1 VQAASDAAVT
11 AAPVIEHEPP
21 LAQAEAVTCV
31 QPHGGWCFRL
41 EVAWGR
47 YRRGMLRALRPGY
60 VRRMQAARQGECT
73 SCPHDVIDPRDLKLV
88 RNVCGFSFRPE
99 DDRFRWRDRIPLAR
113 YGLAE
118 CVFSTLFAGPAFLA
132 VLAIAIRTND
142 PGAWMFAS
150 MFGWLWF
157 QLLWFFRD
165 PTRVASTDPD
175 VMVSPADGV
184 VTDIDEVIAPD
195 FPGNR
200 ATRISIYLSVWNVH
214 LSRVPRSGRVIGM
227 RYFRGAFINA
237 MSRDCVRRNEQ
248 LWLDY
253 VEPNGRLIRVKQFS
267 GALARRI
274 VCHVKVGEEIKAGDR
289 YGIIKYGSR
298 ADVLIP
304 TGEDITWLVNVGDV
318 VAGATTVLARFGK
331 GRAS

>member
-1 VQAASDAAVT
+1 MQAAPDALVPRAV
-11 AAPVIEHEPP
+11 VIDHEPP
-21 LAQAEAVTCV
+21 LAQAEAMTNV
-31 QPHGGWCFRL
+31 QPHGGWCFKL

-47 YRRGMLRALRPGY
+47 WRRAYLRKLRPGY
-60 VRRMQAARQGECT
+60 VRRMAALRQGVCEGCT
-73 SCPHDVIDPRDLKLV
+73 HDVIDPRDLKVV
-88 RNVCGFSFRPE
+88 RNVCGYRFRPE

-118 CVFSTLFAGPAFLA
+118 CIFSTVFAAPAFAVMLA
-132 VLAIAIRTND
+132 LAIRSGN
-142 PGAWMFAS
+142 PGVWWIAS
-150 MFGWLWF
+150 MFGWLWV

-165 PTRVASTDPD
+165 PTRIAPADPEALL
-175 VMVSPADGV
+175 SPADGV
-184 VTDIDEVIAPD
+184 VTDIDEVVAPD

-200 ATRISIYLSVWNVH
+200 AKRISIYLSVWNVH
-214 LSRVPRSGRVIGM
+214 LSRVPRSGRVVGM

-274 VCHVKVGEEIKAGDR
+274 VCHVAVGEHITAGDR

-298 ADVLIP
+298 ADVLVP
-304 TGEDITWLVNVGDV
+304 VDSDITWLVKPGDV
-318 VAGATTVLARFGK
+318 VSGTTTILARFGK
-331 GRAS
+331 GAS

>member
-1 VQAASDAAVT
+1 VQVATDAAGT
-11 AAPVIEHEPP
+11 ASTLLDHEPALSLAEP
-21 LAQAEAVTCV
+21 LTCV

-47 YRRGMLRALRPGY
+47 WRRAMLRTLRPGY
-60 VRRMQAARQGECT
+60 VRRMQALRQGDCKDC
-73 SCPHDVIDPRDLKLV
+73 SHDVIDPRDLKLV
-88 RNVCGFSFRPE
+88 RNVCGYRFRPE
-99 DDRFRWRDRIPLAR
+99 DDRFRWRSRIPLAR

-118 CVFSTLFAGPAFLA
+118 CIFSTVFAGPAFLA
-132 VLAIAIRTND
+132 VLVTAIRTMH
-142 PGAWMFAS
+142 PAAWLGAVVL
-150 MFGWLWF
+150 GWLWF

-165 PTRVASTDPD
+165 PTRVAPSDPD

-184 VTDIDEVIAPD
+184 VTHIDEVDAPD

-237 MSRDCVRRNEQ
+237 MSKDCVRRNEQ

-253 VEPNGRLIRVKQFS
+253 VEPNGRLIRLKQFS
-267 GALARRI
+267 GALARRL
-274 VCHVKVGEEIKAGDR
+274 VCHVAVGEDIKLGES
-289 YGIIKYGSR
+289 YGLIKYGSR
-298 ADVLIP
+298 ADILIP
-304 TGEDITWLVNVGDV
+304 TGEDITWLVKVGDV
-318 VAGATTVLARFGK
+318 VAGTTTVLARFGK
-331 GRAS
+331 GQVA